1 MNNARLLRTM
11 NCSYGKTF
19 TKKYL
24 ALVQAIQLFSAEN
37 NNNSFDKCYQTVLR
51 NLDIKE
57 EKQSE

>member
-1 MNNARLLRTM
+1 M

-37 NNNSFDKCYQTVLR
+37 NKKPFDECYQTVLR